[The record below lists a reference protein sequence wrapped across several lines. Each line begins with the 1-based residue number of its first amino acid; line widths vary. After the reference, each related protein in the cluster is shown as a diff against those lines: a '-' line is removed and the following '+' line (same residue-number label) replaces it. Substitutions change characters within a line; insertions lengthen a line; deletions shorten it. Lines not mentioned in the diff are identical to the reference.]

1 MATLT
6 KITITILLSIM
17 LMSCNFDFNLN
28 PGVKGNGN
36 VSTVERTLEGD
47 FNQIEVSRGLDVY
60 LTQSDTPLIKVQADE
75 NLHDMII
82 TEIDNGV
89 LKIYAD
95 ENIGSAESKKIMVNV
110 KDLNLISSTSG
121 SDVYSTNTLKAD
133 TIKLITTS
141 GADIEVDIDAES
153 TTLASTSGSDLKVT
167 GKTNTL
173 SASATSG
180 SDIKARQLISQS
192 CTASVTSGADIEIYA
207 AEKLTANATSGGDI
221 DYYGNP
227 KNVSSN
233 DGTSGSIR
241 KKQ

>member
-1 MATLT
+1 MTTLT
-6 KITITILLSIM
+6 KITIAILLSLM
-17 LMSCNFDFNLN
+17 LTSCNFDFNLN
-28 PGVKGNGN
+28 SGVKGNGN

-60 LTQSDTPLIKVQADE
+60 LTQSDTPLLKVQADE
-75 NLHDMII
+75 NLHDIII
-82 TEIDNGV
+82 TEIENGV

-95 ENIGSAESKKIMVNV
+95 ENIGASESKKVMVNV
-110 KDLNLISSTSG
+110 KELNLISSTSG

-141 GADIEVDIDAES
+141 GADMEVDIDAEA
-153 TTLASTSGSDLKVT
+153 TTLTSTSGSDIKVT

-192 CTASVTSGADIEIYA
+192 CTASVTSGADIEVYA
-207 AEKLTANATSGGDI
+207 EEKLTASATSGGDI
-221 DYYGNP
+221 NYYGNP

-233 DGTSGSIR
+233 DGASGSIR